1 MLSAA
6 WAARLIVFV
15 AFLDLF
21 SQFPIVSP
29 YARSL
34 GAGPLMIGITVATY
48 DVANLF
54 GNLVTPF
61 LLARWGRKRPLVFGL
76 LTAAASLVLYGF
88 ATGPAAFAMVR
99 GLHGL
104 AQAILSPGAF
114 VLLSESVPTNRRAHA
129 MGSAGV
135 VIAVAAVLGPFFSGV
150 TAERLGPQV
159 VFLTIASLLTLV
171 ALVIALRARTDPE
184 AETEAARTAPG
195 AVPRGGEYAVRRTWG
210 TLWRLAQ
217 RPSLLG
223 AYAAALTW
231 TAGIGTLVVH
241 LPLLLETP
249 AIRGRAYAVYALVAL
264 VMFVAPAPWLANRF
278 GRLRPTAGGLAIVG
292 FALLTLGISS
302 LMAPGGLPSATN
314 VYGGMAL
321 FGLGFGIL
329 FPAVT
334 ALVADATE
342 PPERGAAYGI
352 FYAAYSLG
360 VAAGSVGS
368 GQLARAFGATSPA
381 PFLVF
386 GALALAIAPAILL
399 VGATSRT
406 RTAMQPVT

>member
-1 MLSAA
+1 MLSGA

-15 AFLDLF
+15 SFLDLF

-29 YARSL
+29 YARAL
-34 GAGPLMIGITVATY
+34 GAGPLMIGISVATY

-61 LLARWGRKRPLVFGL
+61 LLARWGSKRPLAFGL
-76 LTAAASLVLYGF
+76 LAAAASLALYGLSPSPLLF
-88 ATGPAAFAMVR
+88 ALVR

-114 VLLSESVPTNRRAHA
+114 VLLSESVPAHRRAHA

-135 VIAVAAVLGPFFSGV
+135 FIAIAAVLGPSLSGIAADRFGPRAVFFGV
-150 TAERLGPQV
+150 ST
-159 VFLTIASLLTLV
+159 LL
-171 ALVIALRARTDPE
+171 ALAAALIALRTRGDDALTPV
-184 AETEAARTAPG
+184 AAG
-195 AVPRGGEYAVRRTWG
+195 AQRVTWH
-210 TLWRLAQ
+210 TLWMLAQ

-223 AYAAALTW
+223 AYAAALSW

-249 AIRGRAYAVYALVAL
+249 AIRGRAYAIYALVAL
-264 VMFVAPAPWLANRF
+264 VMFVAPAPWLANKF
-278 GRLRPTAGGLAIVG
+278 GRLRPTALGLALVG
-292 FALLTLGISS
+292 FALLTLGLSS
-302 LMAPGGLPSATN
+302 LLSSTGLPSASN

-334 ALVADATE
+334 ALVADATQ
-342 PPERGAAYGI
+342 PHERGAAYGI

-360 VAAGSVGS
+360 VAAGGIGS
-368 GQLARAFGATSPA
+368 GQLARVFGAESPA

-386 GALALAIAPAILL
+386 GALAMLMAPAILV
-399 VGATSRT
+399 VGTRART
-406 RTAMQPVT
+406 RTAMEPVT

>member
-1 MLSAA
+1 MLSGA

-15 AFLDLF
+15 SFLDLF

-34 GAGPLMIGITVATY
+34 GAGPLMIGVSVATY

-61 LLARWGRKRPLVFGL
+61 LLARWGSKRPLVFGL
-76 LTAAASLVLYGF
+76 LAAAVSLVLYGI
-88 ATGPAAFAMVR
+88 ATGPLSFALVR
-99 GLHGL
+99 GMHGL

-114 VLLSESVPTNRRAHA
+114 VLLSESVRPNRRAHA

-135 VIAVAAVLGPFFSGV
+135 FIAIAAVLGPSFSGI
-150 TAERLGPQV
+150 AAGEFGPRA
-159 VFLTIASLLTLV
+159 VFLTIAVLLALV
-171 ALVIALRARTDPE
+171 ALVIAFRSRTESAAVAPAGRA
-184 AETEAARTAPG
+184 G
-195 AVPRGGEYAVRRTWG
+195 QITWH

-217 RPSLLG
+217 RPSLIG

-249 AIRGRAYAVYALVAL
+249 AIRGRAYAIYAVIAL
-264 VMFVAPAPWLANRF
+264 VMFIAPAPWLANRF
-278 GRLRPTAGGLAIVG
+278 GRLRPTALGLALVG
-292 FALLTLGISS
+292 FALLSLGVSS
-302 LMAPGGLPSATN
+302 LLSPSGLPSASN

-334 ALVADATE
+334 ALVADATQ
-342 PPERGAAYGI
+342 PHERGAAYGI

-360 VAAGSVGS
+360 VAAGGIGS
-368 GQLARAFGATSPA
+368 GQLARAFGATSPT

-386 GALALAIAPAILL
+386 GALAMVMAPAILY
-399 VGATSRT
+399 VGTKART
-406 RTAMQPVT
+406 RTALEAVI

>member
-1 MLSAA
+1 MLSGA

-15 AFLDLF
+15 SFLDLF

-34 GAGPLMIGITVATY
+34 GAGPLMIGVSVATY

-61 LLARWGRKRPLVFGL
+61 LLARWGSKRPLVFGL
-76 LTAAASLVLYGF
+76 LTAAASLVLYGI
-88 ATGPAAFAMVR
+88 ATVPLAFVLVR

-114 VLLSESVPTNRRAHA
+114 VLLSASVPANRRAHA

-135 VIAVAAVLGPFFSGV
+135 FIAIAAVLGPSLSGM
-150 TAERLGPQV
+150 AAGRLGPRA
-159 VFLTIASLLTLV
+159 VFLAIAILLALA
-171 ALVIALRARTDPE
+171 ALVIAFRSRTDS
-184 AETEAARTAPG
+184 AAVAP
-195 AVPRGGEYAVRRTWG
+195 ADRNARITWG
-210 TLWRLAQ
+210 TLLALAQ

-249 AIRGRAYAVYALVAL
+249 AIRGAAYAIYALVAL
-264 VMFVAPAPWLANRF
+264 VMFAAPAPWLANRF
-278 GRLRPTAGGLAIVG
+278 GRLRPTAGGLALVG
-292 FALLTLGISS
+292 FALLTLGVSS
-302 LMAPGGLPSATN
+302 GLAPGGIPSASN

-334 ALVADATE
+334 ALVADATQ
-342 PPERGAAYGI
+342 PHERGAA
-352 FYAAYSLG
+352 
-360 VAAGSVGS
+360 
-368 GQLARAFGATSPA
+368 
-381 PFLVF
+381 
-386 GALALAIAPAILL
+386 
-399 VGATSRT
+399 
-406 RTAMQPVT
+406 

>member
-1 MLSAA
+1 MLSGA

-15 AFLDLF
+15 SFLDLF

-34 GAGPLMIGITVATY
+34 GAGPLMIGISVATY

-61 LLARWGRKRPLVFGL
+61 LLARWGSKRPLVCGL
-76 LTAAASLVLYGF
+76 LAAAASLVLYGLSPGPLLF
-88 ATGPAAFAMVR
+88 ALVR

-114 VLLSESVPTNRRAHA
+114 VLLSESVPAHRRAHA

-135 VIAVAAVLGPFFSGV
+135 FIAIAAVLGPSLSGIAANELGPRAVFLAVAAVLAL
-150 TAERLGPQV
+150 TA
-159 VFLTIASLLTLV
+159 A
-171 ALVIALRARTDPE
+171 VIGLRSRIDDSPA
-184 AETEAARTAPG
+184 EAAVSA
-195 AVPRGGEYAVRRTWG
+195 RRERVTWG
-210 TLWRLAQ
+210 TLWTLAQ

-249 AIRGRAYAVYALVAL
+249 AIRGRAYAIYALVAL

-278 GRLRPTAGGLAIVG
+278 GRLRPTAVGLALVG
-292 FALLTLGISS
+292 FALLSLGVSS
-302 LMAPGGLPSATN
+302 GLAPGGLPSEYN

-334 ALVADATE
+334 ALVADATQ
-342 PPERGAAYGI
+342 PHERGAAYGI
-352 FYAAYSLG
+352 FYATYSLG
-360 VAAGSVGS
+360 VAAGGIGS
-368 GQLARAFGATSPA
+368 GQLARAFGPESPT
-381 PFLVF
+381 PFLIF
-386 GALALAIAPAILL
+386 GALAMLMAPAIL
-399 VGATSRT
+399 VGARART
-406 RTAMQPVT
+406 RTALEPVT